1 MSNQMDGRRFIG
13 TIKKVVRDAAIEDT
27 IDVLEVPPGRSP
39 SVDLLKQSHW
49 YRSLS
54 PEDQRILTDI
64 IANAVNRGIFGLLC
78 VLDGVR
84 AVEDGEIKGDFEL
97 NYIKNG
103 TTLLNAIDTP
113 MLHDLYNDPEV

>member
-1 MSNQMDGRRFIG
+1 MSTQMDGRRFIG

-39 SVDLLKQSHW
+39 PADLLKQSHW

-54 PEDQRILTDI
+54 AEDQRVLTEI
-64 IANAVNRGIFGLLC
+64 IANAVDRGIFGLLC

-84 AVEDGEIKGDFEL
+84 AVEDGEVKGDFEL
-97 NYIKNG
+97 KYIKNG
-103 TTLLNAIDTP
+103 TILLNAIDTP